1 MGLVFSDFKF
11 QISAR
16 SFSNIFC
23 GITGSIILESH
34 GWQSVFFTT
43 GGLAMLWV
51 LMVGMLIFSEKTI
64 NVVKSSF
71 FVKSEPVPWRQFIR
85 QKPFW

>member
-1 MGLVFSDFKF
+1 
-11 QISAR
+11 
-16 SFSNIFC
+16 
-23 GITGSIILESH
+23 
-34 GWQSVFFTT
+34 
-43 GGLAMLWV
+43 MLWV